1 MESVSGQR
9 KGKEDWEQ
17 RGADNGRGIGKGE
30 LQLFKDRRENPGPES
45 Y

>member
-17 RGADNGRGIGKGE
+17 CSADNGRGIGKGK
-30 LQLFKDRRENPGPES
+30 LQLFKDWREDPEPES